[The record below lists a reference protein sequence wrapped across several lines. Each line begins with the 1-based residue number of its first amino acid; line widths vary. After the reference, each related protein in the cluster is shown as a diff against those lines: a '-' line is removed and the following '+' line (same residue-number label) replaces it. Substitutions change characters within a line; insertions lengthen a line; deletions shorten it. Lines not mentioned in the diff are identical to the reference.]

1 MQDLLGHKDLR
12 STMIYTHIP
21 QSGPAAVRSPLEQF
35 GATDVIPTLP
45 KVSMALQAGVTGDNL
60 DDED

>member
-1 MQDLLGHKDLR
+1 
-12 STMIYTHIP
+12 MIYTHIL

-35 GATDVIPTLP
+35 GTTDVIPTLP